1 MSTSRRSD
9 SREAGRQIVVRIG
22 VLVIVMVVVIVLAM
36 VGGRSSYEI
45 GSRPVVY
52 DGRAR
57 NFIGNGRIRIID
69 YGLEA
74 GRGLAYD
81 SNTDRLFFADAW
93 DAIQVCRPQRSPDN
107 AIEKVSCHEDD
118 RLPKTN
124 ICPDGECVP
133 VDLGGLVLDADGHLL
148 VAIRHQRRLL
158 LRDLNQNGIA
168 TNFGSVI
175 RGDVHDAASVAPGI
189 VVVGETVE
197 EVSDDGRRR
206 QVGRLF
212 EVGAEKPVP
221 IDVRVAR
228 PVGLAYSQD
237 RQRLYVADI
246 DNGSERW
253 RFYVKNAAGNWIEA
267 GMVWTEQLPSGEREP
282 SLQSMVVVKGTV
294 GACAKSTSPE
304 CEAIF
309 AAGPQGL
316 YVFDPDGGLLA
327 KYLVGG
333 GVTGL
338 ALSPPKGEERES
350 ELFMT
355 LGRRLAVL
363 KISALL
369 ARNPIELS
377 VQHSASP
384 AASAE
389 IPPKP

>member
-9 SREAGRQIVVRIG
+9 SREAFQQIAVRIG
-22 VLVIVMVVVIVLAM
+22 VLVGVLAA
-36 VGGRSSYEI
+36 VVWFATRQNRTSYQI
-45 GSRPVVY
+45 GSRPIVY

-81 SNTDRLFFADAW
+81 SKTDRLFLADAW
-93 DAIQVCRPQRSPDN
+93 DAIQVCTPQRSGDL
-107 AIEKVSCHEDD
+107 IESVSCRESD

-133 VDLGGLVLDADGHLL
+133 VDLGGLVLDGDGHLL

-158 LRDLNQNGIA
+158 LRDLNPNGVA

-175 RGDVHDAASVAPGI
+175 RGDVHDAVSVAPGI
-189 VVVGETVE
+189 VVVGETIE

-212 EVGAEKPVP
+212 EVSVEKPVA
-221 IDVRVAR
+221 IDVRVTR

-267 GMVWTEQLPSGEREP
+267 GLVWTEQLRSGEREP
-282 SLQSMVVVKGTV
+282 SLQSMVVAKGTA
-294 GACAKSTSPE
+294 GDCAKSSSPD

-333 GVTGL
+333 GVAGL
-338 ALSPPKGEERES
+338 ALSPPKGKERES

-369 ARNPIELS
+369 ARDPIELS
-377 VQHSASP
+377 VRPSVSP

-389 IPPKP
+389 LQPKP